1 VSTPTGAGSSGAGP
15 GGPPVSDDLT
25 EAVLTASRVLVA
37 VAARS
42 LAVTEEQVTLPQ
54 YRVLVV
60 IASRG
65 PQRLGDLAEVLAIN
79 PSSATRVCD
88 RLVAKQLVKRQRA
101 ASDRR
106 EIRLILSP
114 AGRALVDEVTRQR
127 RDDIAALLA
136 AIADGDRAPLVAG
149 LRALATAAGEV
160 PDPDWALGF

>member
-1 VSTPTGAGSSGAGP
+1 MSIPTGTSP
-15 GGPPVSDDLT
+15 DGGPPVPDDLT
-25 EAVLTASRVLVA
+25 EALLTASRVLVA
-37 VAARS
+37 LAARS

-65 PQRLGDLAEVLAIN
+65 PQRLADLAEALAIN

-101 ASDRR
+101 DTDRR

-114 AGRALVDEVTRQR
+114 TGRALVDEVTRRR
-127 RDDIAALLA
+127 RDDIAAVLA
-136 AIADGDRAPLVAG
+136 AIDDRDRAPLLAG
-149 LRALATAAGEV
+149 LRALAAAAGEV

>member
-1 VSTPTGAGSSGAGP
+1 MAG
-15 GGPPVSDDLT
+15 DLT

-65 PQRLGDLAEVLAIN
+65 PQRLGDLADALAIN

-88 RLVAKQLVKRQRA
+88 RLVAKRLVKRQRA
-101 ASDRR
+101 DSDRR
-106 EIRLILSP
+106 EVRLVLSP
-114 AGRALVDEVTRQR
+114 TGRALVDEVTKR
-127 RDDIAALLA
+127 RREDIAELVD
-136 AIADGDRAPLVAG
+136 AIDDDHRGPLVAG
-149 LRALATAAGEV
+149 LRALAEAAGEV
-160 PDPDWALGF
+160 PDPDWALDF